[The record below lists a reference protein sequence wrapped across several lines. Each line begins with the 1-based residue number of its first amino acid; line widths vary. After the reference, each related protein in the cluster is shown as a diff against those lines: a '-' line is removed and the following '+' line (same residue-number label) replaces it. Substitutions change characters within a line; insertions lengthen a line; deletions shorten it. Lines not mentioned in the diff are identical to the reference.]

1 MKIGTADPLA
11 SVGGVQSLYE
21 LLLLMLST
29 ALVFLRLG
37 GSLPPRLFLA
47 GPLLSTLIY
56 GAYATLSAVWSVE
69 PALSLGKGIEL
80 ILLVVNGAVL
90 GYAIA
95 RDRLQRNFF
104 AYMSLALFL
113 VSIAFLVSNDLIHGT
128 PIYLETSDDFRTR
141 LWFAYTHPL
150 SVAHLASLGLLCAI
164 LSNLHIGVKVG
175 LLAFFGWILYLCD
188 ARASLIGVALAVV
201 IMLVTNRRTGAALS
215 LRLLYVFLLLTA
227 LASIGAWLVLN
238 TPELLAALPPD
249 VTSLDGRVGLWGTA
263 FEFVVADPLRTLAG
277 YGYYGSRFLLLSY
290 YEWGGHVE
298 RRGPQHD
305 GHRHTRLEHDRI
317 VEAHYRQIGQQSHDR
332 CARVASTNVDLTKY
346 KNRATPM
353 RPVVS
358 KISSSTWCVWPP
370 HS

>member
-1 MKIGTADPLA
+1 
-11 SVGGVQSLYE
+11 
-21 LLLLMLST
+21 
-29 ALVFLRLG
+29 
-37 GSLPPRLFLA
+37 
-47 GPLLSTLIY
+47 
-56 GAYATLSAVWSVE
+56 
-69 PALSLGKGIEL
+69 
-80 ILLVVNGAVL
+80 
-90 GYAIA
+90 
-95 RDRLQRNFF
+95 
-104 AYMSLALFL
+104 
-113 VSIAFLVSNDLIHGT
+113 VSIAFFVSNDLIHGT
-128 PIYLETSDDFRTR
+128 PIYLETSDDLRTR

-290 YEWGGHVE
+290 YEWGGHTHQVLLE
-298 RRGPQHD
+298 ILLTTGLIGVALFLYFVRSTFVLA
-305 GHRHTRLEHDRI
+305 TRAPAIMALLAYLAVVSFDDPVVFQPGVPMAI
-317 VEAHYRQIGQQSHDR
+317 VLWTASLY
-332 CARVASTNVDLTKY
+332 VAAAVRPRP
-346 KNRATPM
+346 RAT
-353 RPVVS
+353 RPLSDV
-358 KISSSTWCVWPP
+358 
-370 HS
+370 